1 MKAID
6 FMPYTVVLGVM
17 LVALASPLFIGSDG
31 WIVPIVVL
39 PFALVYLGFD
49 FVRRRRRGG
58 TGASDM

>member
-17 LVALASPLFIGSDG
+17 LVALASPLFIGGDG

-39 PFALVYLGFD
+39 PFALVYLAFD
-49 FVRRRRRGG
+49 FARKRRSSG
-58 TGASDM
+58 TDAKDM